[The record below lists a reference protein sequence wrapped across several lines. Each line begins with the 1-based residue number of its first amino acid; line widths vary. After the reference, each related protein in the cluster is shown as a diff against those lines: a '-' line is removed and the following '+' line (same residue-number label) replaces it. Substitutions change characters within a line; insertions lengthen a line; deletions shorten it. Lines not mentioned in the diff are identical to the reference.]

1 MSSAKRRLAVGG
13 AALVVL
19 AGSGG
24 AYAATQSGSTAT
36 QRPDPAAQQKAY
48 LDDVAKRL
56 NVTRDQLDSALKG
69 AAEDQV
75 DAAVAAGKL
84 TKDQGDAAKKR
95 IESAGGVPLGG
106 GFGFGGR
113 GPGGPGGGGPGG
125 PGGPLGFGFGSGKS
139 LTVAATYLGVSD
151 DALRKDLENGQSL
164 ADVAKAQSK
173 DTAGL
178 KAAMN
183 TAITTELDQ
192 QVKDNKLTADQE
204 KQFESNLDQRLDD
217 LISNTRPKGG
227 PQGFSFGRRHP

>member
-24 AYAATQSGSTAT
+24 AYAATQSGSTT
-36 QRPDPAAQQKAY
+36 KQRPDPAAQQKAF

-56 NVTRDQLDSALKG
+56 NVTSDQLNAALKG
-69 AAEDQV
+69 AAEDQI

-95 IESAGGVPLGG
+95 IESSTNAPLGG
-106 GFGFGGR
+106 GFGGFGGH
-113 GPGGPGGGGPGG
+113 GGSGGPGGG
-125 PGGPLGFGFGSGKS
+125 PGGPLGFGFGAGKS
-139 LTVAATYLGVSD
+139 LTVAATYLGVTE
-151 DALRKDLENGQSL
+151 DALRKDLQNGQSL
-164 ADVAKAQSK
+164 ADVAKAQNK
-173 DTAGL
+173 DSAGL
-178 KAAMN
+178 KAAMK

-217 LISNTRPKGG
+217 LINNARPKGG